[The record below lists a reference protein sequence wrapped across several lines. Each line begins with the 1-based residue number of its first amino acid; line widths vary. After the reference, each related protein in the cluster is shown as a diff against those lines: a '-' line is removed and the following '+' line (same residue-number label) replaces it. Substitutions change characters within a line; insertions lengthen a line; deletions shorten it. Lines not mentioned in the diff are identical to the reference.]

1 MVTALNVELQAH
13 GSVQCVVECTYT
25 FFAKSFTFQD
35 LLIRRYYD
43 LGNHKKV
50 VMKGDTFQYPD
61 S

>member
-1 MVTALNVELQAH
+1 M
-13 GSVQCVVECTYT
+13 ECTYT